1 MWCLECYQLQGV
13 GEKNTKMSAQ
23 LSASQCRLANLQRK
37 NEQLAAA
44 QKSQQISLG
53 TQLDD
58 LKLQFTK
65 LQPDKKTKHTQVRD
79 SPSLPPSFPFSLTH
93 SLTHSL
99 PPSLILPNSL
109 TLQPEDSVC
118 YEILGAVLNWLC
130 RAHLSQP
137 LSAVQLAV
145 VQQESCKILPPLAN
159 LIARVP
165 SLSTVNLQLP
175 VVQFAY
181 WCVAHVINDTSQ
193 VNKPFSSAGSFLTLS
208 PSFRNPCYPP
218 P

>member
-23 LSASQCRLANLQRK
+23 LSASQCRLANMQRK

-79 SPSLPPSFPFSLTH
+79 SP
-93 SLTHSL
+93 L
-99 PPSLILPNSL
+99 PPSLSSSL
-109 TLQPEDSVC
+109 TLTFQPEDSVC
-118 YEILGAVLNWLC
+118 YEILGSVLNWLC

-145 VQQESCKILPPLAN
+145 VQQESCKILPPLAT
-159 LIARVP
+159 LIARIP

-181 WCVAHVINDTSQ
+181 WCVAHVMNDTSQ
-193 VNKPFSSAGSFLTLS
+193 VNKTL
-208 PSFRNPCYPP
+208 
-218 P
+218 